1 MTTTAVKTK
10 LPASFDPSIIKVVI
24 FNGPPGSGKDEAAKF
39 VERNAGFATE
49 LVAFKKK
56 LTELTC
62 MIYGVDP
69 YLWADRYDDHKE
81 EPWDQLG
88 GLSQR
93 RTLQIVSEDVIKP
106 VYGNDYFG
114 KATLKDIV
122 NLIENGGVRVAIS
135 DCGFKEELN
144 TLLTYFKP
152 EELLLVRT
160 HRPGHSFEGDT
171 RSYLQSDTIASIDL
185 INDTTLKNYH
195 RRITEH
201 LGAIFHIESSD
212 DVDLMLDLQHA
223 IVRMND

>member
-1 MTTTAVKTK
+1 MPTTAVKSK
-10 LPASFDPSIIKVVI
+10 LPASFDPSVVKVVI
-24 FNGPPGSGKDEAAKF
+24 FNGPPSSGKDEAAKF
-39 VERNAGFATE
+39 IERNAGFDTE

-62 MIYGVDP
+62 MIHGVDP
-69 YLWADRYDDHKE
+69 YLWAERYDDHKE

-93 RTLQIVSEDVIKP
+93 RALQIVSEDVIKP

-114 KATLKDIV
+114 KATLKDIIT
-122 NLIENGGVRVAIS
+122 LIENGMRVGIS
-135 DCGFKEELN
+135 DCGFKEELQ

-160 HRPGHSFEGDT
+160 HRPGYSFDGDT
-171 RSYLQSDTIASIDL
+171 RSYLHSDCIPSIDL

-201 LGAIFHIESSD
+201 LGEIFHIRSSD